1 MSDEPFTN
9 ASFTDESGSGEPPVL
24 PGNDGGKKGLIKRW
38 SSLSGSRKFL
48 IVAVIF
54 SAIVVP
60 TVKGYEYY
68 QDQKTNKILKEVNA
82 ARLKALQIKNERSR
96 QKRLVPNEFG
106 TSPPDHQQ
114 QQMNNPQGFQ
124 GAYGQHTGYPEQQQ
138 PSVHPSPMG
147 LQTQSH
153 LRPFV
158 DTQTNPSIGNDPVIA
173 RIEKMEEI
181 NTVSNA
187 AMGKKI
193 DDLESQV
200 SGLADKVSRLER
212 HETSLNRK
220 ISTVCVYPKGGGRAH
235 GSPPMQE
242 YMDSRQAENVPLFK
256 GWRVIGA
263 SGNGAVLMDT
273 EGRTHFVT
281 QGSPLNGQRVDSIDT
296 DVGVVKFS
304 NGEMVREE

>member
-9 ASFTDESGSGEPPVL
+9 ASFTDESGSGEPPVV
-24 PGNDGGKKGLIKRW
+24 PGDDGGKKGFLKRW

-48 IVAVIF
+48 IASAVIA
-54 SAIVVP
+54 AIVVP
-60 TVKGYEYY
+60 SVKGYQYY
-68 QDQKTNKILKEVNA
+68 QDQEAKKILQEVNA
-82 ARLKALQIKNERSR
+82 ARLKALQLKNERAR
-96 QKRLVPNEFG
+96 QKRQVPNEFG
-106 TSPPDHQQ
+106 ASPTGSPQ
-114 QQMNNPQGFQ
+114 QQMNDSREYQGNF
-124 GAYGQHTGYPEQQQ
+124 GRHSGYPVRQQ
-138 PSVHPSPMG
+138 PSGQPGVSVSSVQAP
-147 LQTQSH
+147 
-153 LRPFV
+153 
-158 DTQTNPSIGNDPVIA
+158 NPSVGSDPVIV

-187 AMGKKI
+187 AMAKKI
-193 DDLESQV
+193 DDLEGQIG
-200 SGLADKVSRLER
+200 GLEEKVTRLEKN
-212 HETSLNRK
+212 ETGLNRK

-235 GSPPMQE
+235 GAPPMQE
-242 YMDSRQAENVPLFK
+242 YMDSNTGRQANSAPVFG

-281 QGSPLNGQRVDSIDT
+281 KGSPLDGQRVDSIDT